1 LVEVSIRPTK
11 NGADL
16 ADLSIWQYE
25 NCSPKQRI
33 STLFV
38 LVPFEMYAALD
49 GVGDKDRLD
58 RKGSLTSAI
67 TGFYEDR

>member
-1 LVEVSIRPTK
+1 M
-11 NGADL
+11 AQ
-16 ADLSIWQYE
+16 IWPI
-25 NCSPKQRI
+25 CRFASKGIAPKQRI

-58 RKGSLTSAI
+58 RKGNLTGAI
-67 TGFYEDR
+67 ARFYEDR